1 MYLPALLLRVCT
13 IFFFNDTATTEI
25 YTLSL
30 HDALPIYRQ
39 RPGTREWFRGL
50 HREIIV
56 HHGAGPHQQSLRPLF
71 PIPRHGR
78 MSTPLARKM
87 GVDATQNPGVL
98 LIRRVQDALNGIR
111 PALQMDGGDC
121 ELLEVSPDGTAKVL
135 LKGTCTGCPSSSMTV
150 TMGIERRLKASVPE
164 ITRVVAV

>member
-1 MYLPALLLRVCT
+1 MSA
-13 IFFFNDTATTEI
+13 FF
-25 YTLSL
+25 
-30 HDALPIYRQ
+30 
-39 RPGTREWFRGL
+39 
-50 HREIIV
+50 V
-56 HHGAGPHQQSLRPLF
+56 
-71 PIPRHGR
+71 
-78 MSTPLARKM
+78 RKV
-87 GVDATQNPGVL
+87 GVDATQNAGAS

-150 TMGIERRLKASVPE
+150 TMGIERRLRASVPE